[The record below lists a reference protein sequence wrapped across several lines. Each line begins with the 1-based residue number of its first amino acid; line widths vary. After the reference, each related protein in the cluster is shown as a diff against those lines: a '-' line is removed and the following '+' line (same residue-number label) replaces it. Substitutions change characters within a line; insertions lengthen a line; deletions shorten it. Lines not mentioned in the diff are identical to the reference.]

1 MKKEDLEPAT
11 ANLKPAHQAD
21 QPGAANRRQIILDL
35 ARIAA
40 VPMVVTS
47 FVASDSTD
55 VLAEPLDPA
64 P

>member
-1 MKKEDLEPAT
+1 MKKADLEPAT
-11 ANLKPAHQAD
+11 ANLEPTPQAV
-21 QPGAANRRQIILDL
+21 QPGATDRRQLIRDL

-40 VPMVVTS
+40 VPLVVTS

-55 VLAEPLDPA
+55 VFAEPVDPA